1 MKNQIEFQ
9 DATPSKAVF
18 KSIIA
23 DYDAKAAICE
33 LVDNSIDVWSLKN
46 LKEILNIDINIDTQR
61 QVIKIVDA
69 AGGIKKDDLHHI
81 VGPGHSSN
89 DSNESIIG
97 IFGVGSKRAVVALSP
112 HTIIKSRYKK
122 QSTYGVEITDDWL
135 KDENWKFPVYELN
148 NINENST
155 EIEMTKIRDVL
166 TGQSIR
172 DIKDHISAIYSKILT
187 NKSINLKLNGEQI
200 KPLHFD
206 KEWSHNS
213 DVPPKGFDLTARV
226 GKEQVSVKITGGLIA
241 EGGDSGHG
249 EYGVYI
255 YCNNRLIVRSLKTP
269 EVGFSKGQV
278 GVPHNSISLARV
290 IVEINGPAEQMPW
303 NSSKSGIDIKHKVFQ
318 LIREKIIEIMKHY
331 TTASRNLFPERE
343 TKIAPFKQGKIDFE
357 KIQSISEIEKSALP
371 VIPKLK
377 KRMSDKV
384 KDLNL
389 SLAKSEPWIV
399 GTYEV
404 IVMTE
409 GIKSKNFETKNRII
423 LILLD
428 SSIEIAFKDYLT
440 YKVKSHHYTD
450 AALARIFDK
459 RHSVHEE
466 IRKYSNGILDISDWN
481 NLDYYYRLRCDLIH
495 KRASAMVLDTDI
507 TKFTNLAKKIH
518 KKLLGVKY
526 PSLKN

>member
-33 LVDNSIDVWSLKN
+33 LIDNSIDVWSLKRAQDA
-46 LKEILNIDINIDTQR
+46 LNIDVTIDIQR
-61 QVIKIVDA
+61 QVIKITDN

-112 HTIIKSRYKK
+112 HTIIKSRFKK
-122 QSTYGVEITDDWL
+122 QPTYSVEITDDWL
-135 KDENWKFPVYELN
+135 KDENWKFPVYEISN
-148 NINENST
+148 VSENST
-155 EIEMTKIRDVL
+155 EIEMTKIRDIL
-166 TGQSIR
+166 SGQSIR

-187 NKSINLKLNGEQI
+187 NKSINLKLNGERI
-200 KPLHFD
+200 KPLYFD
-206 KEWSHNS
+206 KEWSHNP
-213 DVPPKGFDLTARV
+213 DVPPKGFDWTARV
-226 GKEQVSVKITGGLIA
+226 GGEEVSVKITGGLIA

-290 IVEINGPAEQMPW
+290 IVEIDGPAEQMPW
-303 NSSKSGIDIKHKVFQ
+303 NSSKSGVDIKHKVFQ
-318 LIREKIIEIMKHY
+318 LIREKIIDVIKHY
-331 TTASRNLFPERE
+331 TSASRNLFPERE
-343 TKIAPFKQGKIDFE
+343 TKVAPFKQGRVNFE
-357 KIQSISEIEKSALP
+357 KIHSISEIEKSALP
-371 VIPKLK
+371 IIPKLK
-377 KRMSDKV
+377 KRMPDKV

-404 IVMTE
+404 VVMAE
-409 GIKSKNFETKNRII
+409 GIKSKSYETKNRII

-440 YKVKSHHYTD
+440 YKVKTHFYTD
-450 AALARIFDK
+450 AALAKIFEK
-459 RHSVHEE
+459 RHLVHQE
-466 IRKYSNGILDISDWN
+466 IRKYSSGVLDSSDWN
-481 NLDYYYRLRCDLIH
+481 NIDYYYRLRCDLVH
-495 KRASAMVLDTDI
+495 KRASATVLDSDI
-507 TKFTNLAKKIH
+507 TKFTVLAKKIH
-518 KKLLGVKY
+518 RKLLGVKY
-526 PSLKN
+526 PALKS

>member
-1 MKNQIEFQ
+1 MVIE
-9 DATPSKAVF
+9 KF
-18 KSIIA
+18 KR
-23 DYDAKAAICE
+23 
-33 LVDNSIDVWSLKN
+33 NSEYRYIY
-46 LKEILNIDINIDTQR
+46 IDTQR
-61 QVIKIVDA
+61 QVIKIIDN

-122 QSTYGVEITDDWL
+122 QPTYSVEITDDWL
-135 KDENWKFPVYELN
+135 KDENWKFPVYELS

-155 EIEMTKIRDVL
+155 EIEMTKIRDIL

-172 DIKDHISAIYSKILT
+172 DIKDHISAIYSKIL
-187 NKSINLKLNGEQI
+187 INQYIELKLNGERI

-206 KEWSHNS
+206 EEWSHNP
-213 DVPPKGFDLTARV
+213 DVSPKGFDLTTKV
-226 GKEQVSVKITGGLIA
+226 GGEKITVKITRGLIA
-241 EGGDSGHG
+241 EGGDSGYG

-290 IVEINGPAEQMPW
+290 IIEIVGPAEQMPW
-303 NSSKSGIDIKHKVFQ
+303 NSSKSGVDIKHKVFQ
-318 LIREKIIEIMKHY
+318 LIREKMIEVIKHY
-331 TTASRNLFPERE
+331 TSASRNLFPERE
-343 TKIAPFKQGKIDFE
+343 TKIAPFKQGKINFE

-371 VIPKLK
+371 EIPSLK
-377 KRMSDKV
+377 KRLPDKI
-384 KDLNL
+384 KELNL

-399 GTYEV
+399 GAYEV
-404 IVMTE
+404 VVMAE
-409 GIKSKNFETKNRII
+409 VIKNKSFETKNRII

-428 SSIEIAFKDYLT
+428 SSIEIAFKDYLA
-440 YKVKSHHYTD
+440 YKVKSHFYTD
-450 AALARIFDK
+450 AALSKIFDK
-459 RHSVHEE
+459 RHLVHQE
-466 IRKYSNGILDISDWN
+466 IQKYSSGILDHSDWN
-481 NLDYYYRLRCDLIH
+481 NLDYYYRLRCELVH
-495 KRASAMVLDTDI
+495 KRASATVLDTDI
-507 TKFTNLAKKIH
+507 SRFSNLAKKIH

-526 PSLKN
+526 PTLKN